1 MIFNE
6 LLSILIPFLLPIVL
20 GYFFAH
26 WMKLKASSLLTLV
39 RCIFLPVILYNI
51 LAGRLSLKM
60 FLFVA
65 LSGVCVAIVGN
76 LVVRYGDRVVKTKIS
91 TSSALPNVAYFTIP
105 FFALIMGTQGLG
117 TACAF
122 FVGAALTCL
131 FMEFSP
137 SKKINFKIVLKEPWI
152 YAAIIGIFI
161 ASNNSRPEVLDLL
174 DKGLSPLI
182 KASYPMILIYLGAYL
197 HPLKGI
203 HGLNHFVTVGARL
216 LVGFV
221 IAVLAIKILPISRVV
236 SKALMLAA
244 LAPPSTLGQIFG
256 LNSDNESNHSASKLG
271 IIVSFILITIILY
284 AGWKPWNL

>member
-1 MIFNE
+1 MNFYG
-6 LLSILIPFLLPIVL
+6 LLNILIPFLLPIVI
-20 GYFFAH
+20 GYCLAR
-26 WMKLKASSLLTLV
+26 WMKLNSSSLLTLV
-39 RCIFLPVILYNI
+39 RCIFLPIILYNA
-51 LAGRLSLKM
+51 LAGRLSINT

-65 LSGVCVAIVGN
+65 LSGACVAIVGN
-76 LVVRYGDRVVKTKIS
+76 LIARYGNRVVKAEIS

-131 FMEFSP
+131 FMQ
-137 SKKINFKIVLKEPWI
+137 SKLKIYKIIWKEPWI
-152 YAAIIGIFI
+152 YAAIIGMFF
-161 ASNNSRPEVLDLL
+161 ASNNYRPELL
-174 DKGLSPLI
+174 DKGLNPLI

-197 HPLKGI
+197 YPLRGI
-203 HGLNHFVTVGARL
+203 QGLNQFVTVGARL
-216 LVGFV
+216 LIGFV
-221 IAVLAIKILPISRVV
+221 VALLAIKILPISRVV

-256 LNSDNESNHSASKLG
+256 LSSDSESNHSASKLG
-271 IIVSFILITIILY
+271 IIVSFILITIILS